1 MTTSDA
7 PVERAGMAERRFRVM
22 GSDAHVIVVGGAD
35 DDAGDAVERRADESL
50 LDHAQQRLDH
60 LESLWSRFQP
70 DSEVTQLTERAGEW
84 VKVSEE
90 TAILVRRAVEAW
102 RISGASFDPTVL
114 GDMIRAGY
122 DRTFDA
128 LAATPGRSGI
138 SRLLHGAGD
147 IEVDGNRVRLPEGTG
162 FDPGGIGKGLAA
174 DFVTAELLAAGAA
187 GVCVNVGGDLRVRGT
202 GPGEGGGWTVGIDH
216 PWLDEPIALVG
227 LLDGAMVTSTTLKRH
242 WTVDGEERHHLI
254 DPGTGRPSTSDLTL
268 VTVIATE
275 GWRAE
280 ILAKA
285 VLLRGSEHPFDL
297 LGGTGAEAMC
307 LDRDGRVQSTE
318 GFGAF
323 LGTATLPDRV
333 DATPPVA

>member
-1 MTTSDA
+1 M
-7 PVERAGMAERRFRVM
+7 MAERRFRVM

-70 DSEVTQLTERAGEW
+70 DSEVTRLTECAGEW
-84 VKVSEE
+84 VTVSEE
-90 TAILVRRAVEAW
+90 TSILVRRAVEAW
-102 RISGASFDPTVL
+102 RMSGASFDPTVL
-114 GDMIRAGY
+114 GDMLRAGY

-128 LAATPGRSGI
+128 LAAAPARSGL
-138 SRLLHGAGD
+138 SRLMHGAGD

-174 DFVTAELLAAGAA
+174 DFVTGELLAAGAA

-202 GPGEGGGWTVGIDH
+202 GPGEGGGWTVGIEH
-216 PWLDEPIALVG
+216 PWLTEPLALVG

-307 LDRDGRVQSTE
+307 LDRDGRVQATD
-318 GFGAF
+318 GFTAF
-323 LGTATLPDRV
+323 LGEAALPAHV
-333 DATPPVA
+333 VASPPAGA

>member
-1 MTTSDA
+1 M
-7 PVERAGMAERRFRVM
+7 MAERRFRVM

-70 DSEVTQLTERAGEW
+70 DSEVTRLTECAGEW
-84 VKVSEE
+84 VTVSEE
-90 TAILVRRAVEAW
+90 TSILVRRAVEAW
-102 RISGASFDPTVL
+102 RMSGASFDPTVL
-114 GDMIRAGY
+114 GDMLRAGY

-128 LAATPGRSGI
+128 LAAAPARSGL
-138 SRLLHGAGD
+138 SRLMHGAGD

-174 DFVTAELLAAGAA
+174 DFVTGELLAAGAA

-202 GPGEGGGWTVGIDH
+202 GPGEGGGWTVGIEH
-216 PWLDEPIALVG
+216 PWLDDPLALVG

-307 LDRDGRVQSTE
+307 LDRDGRVQSTD
-318 GFGAF
+318 GFAAF
-323 LGTATLPDRV
+323 LGEAALPAHV
-333 DATPPVA
+333 DASPPAA

>member
-1 MTTSDA
+1 
-7 PVERAGMAERRFRVM
+7 MAERRFRVM

-35 DDAGDAVERRADESL
+35 EEAGDEVERRADESL
-50 LDHAQQRLDH
+50 LDHAQKRLDH
-60 LESLWSRFQP
+60 LESLWSRFRP
-70 DSEVTQLTERAGEW
+70 DSEVTQLTECAGEW
-84 VKVSEE
+84 VMVSEE
-90 TAILVRRAVEAW
+90 TSILVRRAVEAW

-114 GDMIRAGY
+114 GDMLRAGY

-128 LAATPGRSGI
+128 LADAPTRSGL
-138 SRLLHGAGD
+138 SRLLQGAAD

-174 DFVTAELLAAGAA
+174 DFVTGELLAAGAA

-202 GPGEGGGWTVGIDH
+202 GPGEGGGWTIGIEH
-216 PWLDEPIALVG
+216 PWLDEPLALVG

-280 ILAKA
+280 ILAKS

-307 LDRDGRVQSTE
+307 LDRDGRVQSTD
-318 GFGAF
+318 GFAAF
-323 LGTATLPDRV
+323 LGEAALPDRV
-333 DATPPVA
+333 DASPPASA